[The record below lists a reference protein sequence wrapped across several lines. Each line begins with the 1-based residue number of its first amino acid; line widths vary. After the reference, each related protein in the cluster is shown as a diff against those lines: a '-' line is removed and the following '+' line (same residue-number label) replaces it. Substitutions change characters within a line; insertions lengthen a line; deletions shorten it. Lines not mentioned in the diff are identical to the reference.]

1 MLLKENILTVVN
13 LHSVTI
19 KELVKSYV
27 NIADFSY
34 SQSLPHRFSVQE
46 RRLVALS
53 LVRCLLCNLNIFPF
67 GQVKNVEIG
76 RLASGNPYLFYGED
90 NNSVD
95 LPAIS
100 ISHSGPWLA
109 CLLSNSQ
116 APASIDLEDLTVS
129 RAYNNLADYAF
140 FEKEK
145 RFVLEHGKTGFYKL
159 WTAKEAL
166 AKCQGRGLSE
176 ALAIDL
182 SSYLDVLYPK
192 LALFIELDGN
202 GFFLNQNQ
210 LNEDLLYTV
219 AQSKNM
225 PVRLLSLAD
234 LG

>member
-1 MLLKENILTVVN
+1 MLLKENILAIVN
-13 LHSVTI
+13 LPSTAI
-19 KELVKSYV
+19 KEVVKSYA

-34 SQSLPHRFSVQE
+34 CPSLPYRFSVQE

-53 LVRCLLCNLNIFPF
+53 LARCLLCNLNILSSA
-67 GQVKNVEIG
+67 QVKKVEVR
-76 RLASGNPYLFYGED
+76 RLASGSPYLFYAKD

-109 CLLSNSQ
+109 CLLSNPQ

-145 RFVLEHGKTGFYKL
+145 RFVFEHGQMGFYKL

-166 AKCQGRGLSE
+166 AKCQGKGLSK

-182 SSYLDVLYPK
+182 SPYLDALHPK
-192 LALFIELDGN
+192 LALFIEFEGN
-202 GFFLNQNQ
+202 GFFLEQNQ
-210 LNEDLLYTV
+210 LNDDLLYTV

-225 PVRLLSLAD
+225 PIRLLRLAD